1 MEDHEAQKYLIVGIL
16 FLYLFPFFIA
26 RARNH
31 HKKAAIFWLNLFL
44 GWTAVIWIGL
54 LIYSVLSSP
63 YSYQEKLNGGFK

>member
-1 MEDHEAQKYLIVGIL
+1 MESYEIQKYLIVGIL
-16 FLYLFPFFIA
+16 FIYLLPFFIA
-26 RARNH
+26 NTRKH

-63 YSYQEKLNGGFK
+63 YSDLDRLNDGFK